1 MITEPS
7 TNVKVAG
14 SVTFLLQV
22 RARVCVRERERER
35 ELSTNFLN
43 YLLHPFLL
51 LVIQKS
57 DSQTLV
63 AAASQQLCV
72 QQSFPP
78 I

>member
-7 TNVKVAG
+7 TKVPNDNRTKHKCQG
-14 SVTFLLQV
+14 CRKCYFFVTSA
-22 RARVCVRERERER
+22 RACVCVRERER
-35 ELSTNFLN
+35 ELSTNFFN

-63 AAASQQLCV
+63 AAASQQ
-72 QQSFPP
+72 
-78 I
+78 